1 VMSSAVAAISGN
13 GGKITGASTVASSY
27 PNFFEHLDS
36 LR

>member
-1 VMSSAVAAISGN
+1 VAAIAGN
-13 GGKITGASTVASSY
+13 GGIINGASTVASSY